1 MSRGPRTVFRSNDT
15 ADNASGIGAHR
26 LGRLIH
32 EASCDHDGYSGCH
45 RGGLVLGLEWVLHPV
60 MIFDTK
66 MHILEAYRDYQAQ
79 TRATGKATLSSRGP
93 DEIP

>member
-1 MSRGPRTVFRSNDT
+1 M
-15 ADNASGIGAHR
+15 AQR

-32 EASCDHDGYSGCH
+32 ETSCGHDGYGGCH
-45 RGGLVLGLEWVLHPV
+45 RRERLLGLGLEWVLHPV

-79 TRATGKATLSSRGP
+79 TRATGKATLSSRRPG
-93 DEIP
+93 EIP

>member
-1 MSRGPRTVFRSNDT
+1 MAQARRFT
-15 ADNASGIGAHR
+15 AHR

-32 EASCDHDGYSGCH
+32 EASCGHDGYAGCH
-45 RGGLVLGLEWVLHPV
+45 RGRRLLGLGLEWVLHPV

-93 DEIP
+93 GEIP

>member
-1 MSRGPRTVFRSNDT
+1 MVDWVDGGSGGVDRWGWFLRT
-15 ADNASGIGAHR
+15 
-26 LGRLIH
+26 
-32 EASCDHDGYSGCH
+32 
-45 RGGLVLGLEWVLHPV
+45 GLEWVLHPV

-66 MHILEAYRDYQAQ
+66 IHILEAYRDYQAQ